1 MYDNGV
7 FRKCVLLC
15 LFYIMDLFIIYINRF
30 KYCLNNIDGCSYF
43 KVILIFLKKG
53 SLYKFIGKY
62 CNFKVKIYDIWNFIL
77 VN

>member
-7 FRKCVLLC
+7 LKKMCI
-15 LFYIMDLFIIYINRF
+15 IMFIYINRL

-62 CNFKVKIYDIWNFIL
+62 CNFKV
-77 VN
+77 

>member
-7 FRKCVLLC
+7 LKKMCI
-15 LFYIMDLFIIYINRF
+15 IMFIYINRL

-43 KVILIFLKKG
+43 KVILIFQKKG

-62 CNFKVKIYDIWNFIL
+62 CNFKV
-77 VN
+77 

>member
-15 LFYIMDLFIIYINRF
+15 LFYIMDLFIIYNNKL

-43 KVILIFLKKG
+43 KVILIFLKKR
-53 SLYKFIGKY
+53 
-62 CNFKVKIYDIWNFIL
+62 
-77 VN
+77 